1 MTTTKAADVDRFPG
15 KPDPAQPVDLI
26 YAATQE
32 GHVLPVI
39 DITNPRFAVPD
50 DPESLRQLFAASS
63 DEEQRR
69 RRVPK
74 FIMQWMLKSAARRS
88 RLIRALFSGDATF
101 LDGITTYVM
110 KLGAA
115 NLPPPYDSPVDK
127 RLAASPHMTLLRL
140 RTQQV
145 ARLVADGL
153 VAELASA
160 PSAPRRH
167 LLSSPGRAEGAS
179 PGDPDNKDN
188 TFVSGMAGTSPAM
201 TTERPLHLINIAGGP
216 ALDSMN
222 TLITLYCRDGALLRR
237 PIVIHVLDRDDAGP
251 FFGRNALAALMKD
264 GGPLNDLEIAFDHRS
279 YDWDRPASLEELLR
293 ELRAANAVVVA
304 STEGGLFE
312 YGSDAAIVANLTAL
326 RAAGVKLV
334 AGSVT
339 SADEARRRMIT
350 ATRFKLI
357 PRGLEGFAPLA
368 ERGGYRI
375 ARAETAQLSEQ
386 VLLKAA

>member
-160 PSAPRRH
+160 PSAP
-167 LLSSPGRAEGAS
+167 
-179 PGDPDNKDN
+179 
-188 TFVSGMAGTSPAM
+188 
-201 TTERPLHLINIAGGP
+201 LHLINIAGGP
-216 ALDSMN
+216 AIDSMN

-264 GGPLNDLEIAFDHRS
+264 GGPLNGLEIAFDHRS